1 MGNRAV
7 SLVKKDAKTRKKI
20 IKIAVFSFSIIFTA
34 IVAFWLPITSYF
46 LPKAAKSFGIELK
59 KEKQTYSI
67 FSDEAI
73 YITDDWEFY
82 WNELMV
88 SEGHEL
94 YVPDLIVDLPSAW
107 TTYQIDGERL
117 DSGGYATYRKVL
129 KNVVSSENIIITLP
143 NLPGAY
149 RVYLDGALVSTNCG
163 KTDDIRNTTLSN
175 NQSEN
180 YPIRLD
186 YSENGEY
193 EIVIEV
199 CCEHSSGIT
208 VLPILVEHEHY
219 TENMTMLLVFRYF
232 LVGVVAM
239 FMLSI
244 TAISI
249 VAFKDNRFF
258 WLIVLCLTF
267 ILRVLISGNGY
278 IVSNIF
284 FFGLNYEIILSL
296 IYATTYIIKL
306 ALLMHIARSLK
317 LKISD
322 NFMVLVSGMFLVC
335 VFVPQFLTEIIY
347 DSVNYMFL
355 QAISYIL
362 DIYLIY
368 KISIEVA
375 NKKRFAKAFLL
386 ATCIL
391 IASLVIDNYYING
404 YISKNVEFVFP
415 VAGTVF
421 ILMLL
426 LIQIVRIGEA
436 YVAEMHAAELKE
448 ELADINMRLMLSQI
462 KPHFLY
468 NALNTIKY
476 LIKKDPKTAEQ
487 VVVKFSKYLRAN
499 MDSLTQK
506 TPLPVEKELDHVANY
521 TDIEKHRFGDRL
533 NVVYDITC
541 KDFVIL
547 PLTIQPIVENAI
559 KHGINQK
566 PEGGTVTIKTYDD
579 EKFFYVDIID
589 DGVGFDVNKK
599 PDENDERS
607 HVGVNN
613 IKTRLKEML
622 KATVTVESTV
632 GVGTRVLVKIPK
644 NDETRLEVC

>member
-1 MGNRAV
+1 M
-7 SLVKKDAKTRKKI
+7 KKMKFKTKNT
-20 IKIAVFSFSIIFTA
+20 KIAIFLISVILTA
-34 IVAFWLPITSYF
+34 VIAFWLPTSYYF
-46 LPKAAKSFGIELK
+46 LPKAADAMNLKIEE
-59 KEKQTYSI
+59 EKHIYTV
-67 FSDEAI
+67 FSDKAT

-82 WNELMV
+82 WQELMV
-88 SEGHEL
+88 SEGHKL
-94 YVPDLIVDLPSAW
+94 YTPDLTVDLPSAW
-107 TTYQIDGERL
+107 TTYEVNGNRL
-117 DSGGYATYRKVL
+117 NSGGYASYRKVL
-129 KNVVSSENIIITLP
+129 KNIESGASIIITLP

-149 RVYLDGALVSTNCG
+149 RVYIDGVLVSTNCG
-163 KTDDIRNTTLSN
+163 TEGSIRNSNLSN
-175 NQSEN
+175 AQTKN
-180 YPIRLD
+180 YPISLN

-193 EIVIEV
+193 EVVIEV
-199 CCEHSSGIT
+199 SCQHSSGIT
-208 VLPILVEHEHY
+208 VLPVLIEYEHY
-219 TENMTMLLVFRYF
+219 MSNMTALLVFRF
-232 LVGVVAM
+232 FIIGVVAM

-244 TAISI
+244 LAISI
-249 VAFKDNRFF
+249 VAFKDGRFF
-258 WLIVLCLTF
+258 WLIVLCIAF
-267 ILRVLISGNGY
+267 MFRILISGNGY
-278 IVSNIF
+278 LVANYF
-284 FFGLNYEIILSL
+284 FFGLSYEIILSF

-306 ALLMHIARSLK
+306 SLLMHTSRSLK

-322 NFMVLVSGMFLVC
+322 NFMVFVSGLFLVC

-355 QAISYIL
+355 QAVSYII

-368 KISIEVA
+368 KISVEVA
-375 NKKRFAKAFLL
+375 KKKRFSIPFLI

-391 IASLVIDNYYING
+391 VASLVIDNYYING

-421 ILMLL
+421 ILIVLL
-426 LIQIVRIGEA
+426 VQIVRIGEA

-521 TDIEKHRFGDRL
+521 TDIEQHRFGNRL
-533 NVVYDITC
+533 NVVYDIRC

-579 EKFFYVDIID
+579 EDFFYVDVSD
-589 DGVGFDVNKK
+589 DGVGFDINKK
-599 PDENDERS
+599 PAEDDGRS
-607 HVGVNN
+607 HVGVSN

-622 KATVTVESTV
+622 KATVEVESKV
-632 GVGTRVLVKIPK
+632 GVGTKVLVKIPK
-644 NDETRLEVC
+644 NDETRLSEC

>member
-1 MGNRAV
+1 M
-7 SLVKKDAKTRKKI
+7 KKNMRFKIKFTKTT
-20 IKIAVFSFSIIFTA
+20 VFLISVILTA
-34 IVAFWLPITSYF
+34 MVAFWLPMSNYF
-46 LPKAAKSFGIELK
+46 IPKAAEAMDLGLE
-59 KEKQTYSI
+59 KENPIYTV
-67 FSDEAI
+67 FSDKAT

-82 WNELMV
+82 WEELMV
-88 SEGHEL
+88 SEGHKL
-94 YVPDLIVDLPSAW
+94 YIPDLTVDLPSAW
-107 TTYQIDGERL
+107 TTYEINGERL
-117 DSGGYATYRKVL
+117 NSGGYASYRKVL
-129 KNVVSSENIIITLP
+129 KNLNSSENMVITLP

-149 RVYLDGALVSTNCG
+149 RVYVDGVLVSTNCG
-163 KTDDIRNTTLSN
+163 TEGDIRNTNLSN
-175 NQSEN
+175 TQTKN
-180 YPIRLD
+180 YPMSFD
-186 YSENGEY
+186 YSKNGEY
-193 EIVIEV
+193 EIIIEV
-199 CCEHSSGIT
+199 SCQYSSGIT
-208 VLPILVEHEHY
+208 VLPVLIEYEHY
-219 TENMTMLLVFRYF
+219 MSNMTALLVFRFF
-232 LVGVVAM
+232 LVGIVAM
-239 FMLSI
+239 FVISMIAL
-244 TAISI
+244 SI
-249 VAFKDNRFF
+249 VAFKDSRFF
-258 WLIVLCLTF
+258 WLVLLCLTF
-267 ILRVLISGNGY
+267 MFRVLISGNGY
-278 IVSNIF
+278 LVANYF
-284 FFGLNYEIILSL
+284 FFGLSYEIILSF

-306 ALLMHIARSLK
+306 ALLMHISRSLK

-322 NFMVLVSGMFLVC
+322 NFMVFVSGLFLVC

-347 DSVNYMFL
+347 DSANYMFL
-355 QAISYIL
+355 QAVSYII

-368 KISIEVA
+368 KISVEVA
-375 NKKRFAKAFLL
+375 KKKRFSVPFLI

-391 IASLVIDNYYING
+391 MASLVVDNYFING

-415 VAGTVF
+415 LAGTVF
-421 ILMLL
+421 ILIVLL
-426 LIQIVRIGEA
+426 VQIVRIGEA

-521 TDIEKHRFGDRL
+521 TDIEKHRFGNRL
-533 NVVYDITC
+533 NVVYDIGC
-541 KDFVIL
+541 KNFVIL

-579 EKFFYVDIID
+579 DDFFYVDISD
-589 DGVGFDVNKK
+589 DGVGFDVNQK

-607 HVGVNN
+607 HVGVSN

-622 KATVTVESTV
+622 KANVEVESTV
-632 GVGTRVLVKIPK
+632 GVGTKVLVKIPK
-644 NDETRLEVC
+644 NDETRLEEC

>member
-1 MGNRAV
+1 MKNGVRYKPKTTKTTVFLVSVILTAV
-7 SLVKKDAKTRKKI
+7 I
-20 IKIAVFSFSIIFTA
+20 
-34 IVAFWLPITSYF
+34 AFWLPVSYYF
-46 LPKAAKSFGIELK
+46 FPKTAEALGFEIEN
-59 KEKQTYSI
+59 ENQTYTV
-67 FSDEAI
+67 FSDKAV

-82 WNELMV
+82 WEELMV
-88 SEGHEL
+88 SEGHKL
-94 YVPDLIVDLPSAW
+94 YIPDLTVDLPSAW
-107 TTYQIDGERL
+107 TTYEINGERL
-117 DSGGYATYRKVL
+117 SSGGYASYRKVL
-129 KNVVSSENIIITLP
+129 KNIDSDEAVILTLP

-149 RVYLDGALVSTNCG
+149 RVYVDGVLVSTNCG
-163 KTDDIRNTTLSN
+163 TEGSIRNSNLSN
-175 NQSEN
+175 AQTKNQ
-180 YPIRLD
+180 PVRLN
-186 YSENGEY
+186 YSENNEY
-193 EIVIEV
+193 EVIIEV
-199 CCEHSSGIT
+199 SCQHSSGIT
-208 VLPILVEHEHY
+208 VLPVLIEYEHY
-219 TENMTMLLVFRYF
+219 MSNMTALLVFRYF
-232 LVGVVAM
+232 LVGIVAM
-239 FMLSI
+239 FMISMIALS
-244 TAISI
+244 A
-249 VAFKDNRFF
+249 VAFKDGRFF
-258 WLIVLCLTF
+258 WLVVLCITF
-267 ILRVLISGNGY
+267 MFRVLISGNGY
-278 IVSNIF
+278 LVANYF
-284 FFGLNYEIILSL
+284 FFGLSYEIILSF

-306 ALLMHIARSLK
+306 SLLMHISRSLK

-322 NFMVLVSGMFLVC
+322 NFMVFVSGLFLVC

-347 DSVNYMFL
+347 DSANYMFL
-355 QAISYIL
+355 QAVSYII

-368 KISIEVA
+368 KISVEVSK
-375 NKKRFAKAFLL
+375 KKRFSIPFLI

-391 IASLVIDNYYING
+391 VASLVIDNYFING

-415 VAGTVF
+415 VAGTIF
-421 ILMLL
+421 ILIVLL
-426 LIQIVRIGEA
+426 VQIVRIGEA
-436 YVAEMHAAELKE
+436 YVAEKHAAELKE

-521 TDIEKHRFGDRL
+521 TDIEQHRFGNRL
-533 NVVYDITC
+533 NVVYDIGC
-541 KDFVIL
+541 KNFVIL

-579 EKFFYVDIID
+579 EEFFYVDITD

-613 IKTRLKEML
+613 IKTRLREML
-622 KATVTVESTV
+622 KATVEVESTV
-632 GVGTRVLVKIPK
+632 GVGTKVLVKIPK
-644 NDETRLEVC
+644 NDETRLEEC

>member
-1 MGNRAV
+1 M
-7 SLVKKDAKTRKKI
+7 KKDAGARKKRAR
-20 IKIAVFSFSIIFTA
+20 IAVFSISIFFTA
-34 IVAFWLPITSYF
+34 VIAFWLPVSSYF
-46 LPKAAKSFGIELK
+46 LPKAAESFGFELK
-59 KEKQTYSI
+59 EEKQTYSI
-67 FSDEAI
+67 FSDRAV
-73 YITDDWEFY
+73 YITDEWEFY

-88 SEGHEL
+88 SEGHKL
-94 YVPDLIVDLPSAW
+94 YTPDLVVDLPSAW

-129 KNVVSSENIIITLP
+129 KNIASSEQIIITLP

-149 RVYLDGALVSTNCG
+149 RVYIDGVLVSSNCG
-163 KTDDIRNTTLSN
+163 ETGDIREASLSN
-175 NQSEN
+175 NRTES
-180 YPIRLD
+180 YPLKLD

-193 EIVIEV
+193 EVIIEV
-199 CCEHSSGIT
+199 CCEFSSGIT
-208 VLPILVEHEHY
+208 VLPVLVENEHY
-219 TENMTMLLVFRYF
+219 LSNTLMLLVFRY
-232 LVGVVAM
+232 LIIGAVAM
-239 FMLSI
+239 FTISI
-244 TAISI
+244 LAISI

-258 WLIVLCLTF
+258 WLIVLCIVF
-267 ILRVLISGNGY
+267 IFRILISGNGY
-278 IVSNIF
+278 FVSNIM
-284 FFGLNYEIILSL
+284 FFGLNYEIVLSL
-296 IYATTYIIKL
+296 LYATTYIIKL
-306 ALLMHIARSLK
+306 ALFMHIARSLNLK
-317 LKISD
+317 LSD
-322 NFMVLVSGMFLVC
+322 NFMVLVSGMFLIC
-335 VFVPQFLTEIIY
+335 VFVPQLLTHVIY

-355 QAISYIL
+355 QAVSYIL
-362 DIYLIY
+362 DIYLVY
-368 KISIEVA
+368 KISVEVA
-375 NKKRFAKAFLL
+375 NKKRFAKSFL
-386 ATCIL
+386 AASCIL
-391 IASLVIDNYYING
+391 IGSLIIDNYYING

-426 LIQIVRIGEA
+426 IIQIVRIGEA
-436 YVAEMHAAELKE
+436 YVAEMHSAELKE

-533 NVVYDITC
+533 NVVYDIAC

-566 PEGGTVTIKTYDD
+566 PEGGTVTVKTYED
-579 EKFFYVDIID
+579 EEFFYVDVTD
-589 DGVGFDVNKK
+589 DGVGFDVNQK
-599 PDENDERS
+599 PEENDERS

-613 IKTRLKEML
+613 IKVRLKEML
-622 KATVTVESTV
+622 KATVTVESSV
-632 GVGTRVLVKIPK
+632 GVGTKVLVKIPK
-644 NDETRLEVC
+644 NDETRLDVC

>member
-1 MGNRAV
+1 MRKNINFKIKRTKTVVFLTSVILTAV
-7 SLVKKDAKTRKKI
+7 I
-20 IKIAVFSFSIIFTA
+20 
-34 IVAFWLPITSYF
+34 AFWLPTSYYF
-46 LPKAAKSFGIELK
+46 FPKAADSMGIEV
-59 KEKQTYSI
+59 ERENQTYTV
-67 FSDEAI
+67 FSDKAV
-73 YITDDWEFY
+73 YITQDWEFY
-82 WNELMV
+82 WQELMV
-88 SEGHEL
+88 SEGHKL
-94 YVPDLIVDLPSAW
+94 YKPDLVVDLPSAW
-107 TTYQIDGERL
+107 TTYEVNGERL
-117 DSGGYATYRKVL
+117 GSGGYATYRKVL
-129 KNVVSSENIIITLP
+129 KNVDIGSDMIITLP

-149 RVYLDGALVSTNCG
+149 RVYVDGGLVSTNCG
-163 KTDDIRNTTLSN
+163 TEGNIRTASLSN
-175 NQSEN
+175 TQTKN
-180 YPIRLD
+180 YPVRFD

-193 EIVIEV
+193 EVIIEV
-199 CCEHSSGIT
+199 SCQFSSGIT
-208 VLPILVEHEHY
+208 VLPVLIEYEHY
-219 TENMTMLLVFRYF
+219 MSNMTALLVFRFF
-232 LVGVVAM
+232 LIGIVAM

-244 TAISI
+244 IAISI
-249 VAFKDNRFF
+249 VAFKDSRFF
-258 WLIVLCLTF
+258 WLIILCITF
-267 ILRVLISGNGY
+267 MFRILISGNGY
-278 IVSNIF
+278 LVANYLL
-284 FFGLNYEIILSL
+284 FGLSYEIILSL

-306 ALLMHIARSLK
+306 SLLMHISRSLK

-322 NFMVLVSGMFLVC
+322 NFMVLVSVLFLMC
-335 VFVPQFLTEIIY
+335 VFIPQFVTEIIY

-355 QAISYIL
+355 QAVSYII

-368 KISIEVA
+368 KISVEVSK
-375 NKKRFAKAFLL
+375 KKRFSVPFLV

-391 IASLVIDNYYING
+391 IASLVIDNYFING

-415 VAGTVF
+415 VAGTIF
-421 ILMLL
+421 ILIVLL
-426 LIQIVRIGEA
+426 VQVVRIGEA
-436 YVAEMHAAELKE
+436 YVAELRAAELTE

-533 NVVYDITC
+533 NVVYDIGC
-541 KDFVIL
+541 KNFVIL

-566 PEGGTVTIKTYDD
+566 PEGGTVTIKTYED
-579 EKFFYVDIID
+579 EDFFFVDISD
-589 DGVGFDVNKK
+589 DGVGFDVNQK

-613 IKTRLKEML
+613 IKTRLREML
-622 KATVTVESTV
+622 KATVEVESTV
-632 GVGTRVLVKIPK
+632 GVGTKVLVKIPK
-644 NDETRLEVC
+644 NEETRLEEC

>member
-1 MGNRAV
+1 MKLNV
-7 SLVKKDAKTRKKI
+7 LSKRKI
-20 IKIAVFSFSIIFTA
+20 SAIAIFLISVILTVV
-34 IVAFWLPITSYF
+34 IAFWLPVTSYF
-46 LPKAAKSFGIELK
+46 LPKAADAFGFELK
-59 KEKQTYSI
+59 EEVQTYSV
-67 FSDEAI
+67 FSDRAV

-88 SEGHEL
+88 SDGHKL
-94 YVPDLIVDLPSAW
+94 YIPDLIVDLPSAW
-107 TTYQIDGERL
+107 TTYQIDGKRL

-129 KNVVSSENIIITLP
+129 KDVISTEQIIITLP

-149 RVYLDGALVSTNCG
+149 RVYVDGVLVSTNCG
-163 KTDDIRNTTLSN
+163 KTANIESVTLSN
-175 NQSEN
+175 NKVEN
-180 YPIRLD
+180 YPITLN
-186 YSENGEY
+186 YSEKNEY
-193 EIVIEV
+193 EIIIEV
-199 CCEHSSGIT
+199 FCEHSSGIT
-208 VLPILVEHEHY
+208 VLPVLVENEHY
-219 TENMTMLLVFRYF
+219 QSNTTMLLTFRYF
-232 LVGVVAM
+232 IIGLVAM
-239 FMLSI
+239 FMISI
-244 TAISI
+244 IAISI

-258 WLIVLCLTF
+258 WLITLCLAF
-267 ILRVLISGNGY
+267 IFRILISGNVY
-278 IVSNIF
+278 SVSNVLF
-284 FFGLNYEIILSL
+284 FALNYEIILTL
-296 IYATTYIIKL
+296 LFATTYIIKL
-306 ALLMHIARSLK
+306 ALFMHIARSLK
-317 LKISD
+317 LKVSD
-322 NFMVLVSGMFLVC
+322 NYMVLVAGVFLVC

-355 QAISYIL
+355 QAVSYIL
-362 DIYLIY
+362 DIYLVY
-368 KISIEVA
+368 KVSVEVA
-375 NKKRFAKAFLL
+375 NKKRFAKSFLI
-386 ATCIL
+386 ASCIL
-391 IASLVIDNYYING
+391 IASLIVDNYYING
-404 YISKNVEFVFP
+404 YISKNVEFIFP

-426 LIQIVRIGEA
+426 IIQIVRIGEA
-436 YVAEMHAAELKE
+436 YVAELHAAELKE

-533 NVVYDITC
+533 NVVYDIGC

-566 PEGGTVTIKTYDD
+566 PEGGTVTIKTYEDD
-579 EKFFYVDIID
+579 DFFYVDVSD
-589 DGVGFDVNKK
+589 DGIGFDVNQK

-613 IKTRLKEML
+613 IKVRLKEML
-622 KATVTVESTV
+622 NATIKVESTV
-632 GVGTRVLVKIPK
+632 GIGTKVLVKIPK
-644 NDETRLEVC
+644 NDETRYVQC

>member
-1 MGNRAV
+1 MKR
-7 SLVKKDAKTRKKI
+7 DFKTKI
-20 IKIAVFSFSIIFTA
+20 KVTRISVFLFSVILTA
-34 IVAFWLPITSYF
+34 IIAFFLPVTSYF
-46 LPKAAKSFGIELK
+46 APKLAETLGVELK
-59 KEKQTYSI
+59 EEKQNYSI
-67 FSDEAI
+67 FSDKAV

-82 WNELMV
+82 WQELMI
-88 SEGHEL
+88 SEGHKL
-94 YVPDLIVDLPSAW
+94 YKPDLIVDLPSAW
-107 TTYQIDGERL
+107 TTYQINDERL
-117 DSGGYATYRKVL
+117 NSGGYATYRKVL
-129 KNVVSSENIIITLP
+129 KDVVIAEPVIITLP

-149 RVYLDGALVSTNCG
+149 RVYVDGVLVSTNCG
-163 KTDDIRNTTLSN
+163 RDVDIKESNLSN
-175 NQSEN
+175 AKTES
-180 YPIRLD
+180 YPIKMD
-186 YSENGEY
+186 YSVDNEY
-193 EIVIEV
+193 EIIIEV
-199 CCEHSSGIT
+199 SCQHSSGIT
-208 VLPILVEHEHY
+208 VIPVLVEYNHY
-219 TENMTMLLVFRYF
+219 IDNVSMLLVFRYF
-232 LVGVVAM
+232 IIGAVVM
-239 FMLSI
+239 FMISI
-244 TAISI
+244 IAISI
-249 VAFKDNRFF
+249 VAFKDTRFF
-258 WLIVLCLTF
+258 WLIVLCMAF
-267 ILRVLISGNGY
+267 VFRILISGNGY
-278 IVSNIF
+278 LVSNIL
-284 FFGLNYEIILSL
+284 FFGMNYEIIHSL

-306 ALLMHIARSLK
+306 ALLMHVSRSLK
-317 LKISD
+317 LKIPD
-322 NFMVLVSGMFLVC
+322 NFLVLVSGMFLAC
-335 VFVPQFLTEIIY
+335 ALLPQFLTEVIY

-355 QAISYIL
+355 QAVSYVL
-362 DIYLIY
+362 DVYLLY
-368 KISIEVA
+368 KISAEVA
-375 NKKRFAKAFLL
+375 KKKRFSKSFLL
-386 ATCIL
+386 ASCIL
-391 IASLVIDNYYING
+391 IASLVVDNYFING

-426 LIQIVRIGEA
+426 IIQVVRIGEA

-533 NVVYDITC
+533 NVVYDIGC

-566 PEGGTVTIKTYDD
+566 PEGGTVTIKTYED
-579 EKFFYVDIID
+579 EDFFFVDISD
-589 DGVGFDVNKK
+589 DGVGFDVNQK

-607 HVGVNN
+607 HVGVSN

-622 KATVTVESTV
+622 KATVEVESTV
-632 GVGTRVLVKIPK
+632 GVGTKVLVKIPK
-644 NDETRLEVC
+644 NDETRLEEC

>member
-1 MGNRAV
+1 MKLSIKAKEKYKKYIVFFVSVILTAV
-7 SLVKKDAKTRKKI
+7 
-20 IKIAVFSFSIIFTA
+20 
-34 IVAFWLPITSYF
+34 VAFWLPMSHYF
-46 LPKAAKSFGIELK
+46 IPKAADAIDLDL
-59 KEKQTYSI
+59 EKQKPTYTV
-67 FSDEAI
+67 FSDKAT

-82 WNELMV
+82 WQELMV
-88 SEGHEL
+88 SEGHKL
-94 YVPDLIVDLPSAW
+94 YVPDLTVDLPSAW
-107 TTYQIDGERL
+107 TTYEVNGKKLE
-117 DSGGYATYRKVL
+117 SGGYASYRKVL
-129 KNVVSSENIIITLP
+129 KNIDTSNRMVLTLS

-149 RVYLDGALVSTNCG
+149 RVYVDGTLVSTNCG
-163 KTDDIRNTTLSN
+163 TQTDIRKSNLSN
-175 NQSEN
+175 KQTDN
-180 YPIRLD
+180 YPISFD
-186 YSENGEY
+186 YSEDGEY

-199 CCEHSSGIT
+199 YCEHSSGIT
-208 VLPILVEHEHY
+208 VLPVLIEYEHY
-219 TENMTMLLVFRYF
+219 MENTTALLVFRFF
-232 LVGVVAM
+232 LIGMVAM
-239 FMLSI
+239 FMISI
-244 TAISI
+244 IAISL

-258 WLIVLCLTF
+258 WLIILCITF
-267 ILRVLISGNGY
+267 MFRVLISGNGY
-278 IVSNIF
+278 LVASNF
-284 FFGLNYEIILSL
+284 FFGLSYEIILSF
-296 IYATTYIIKL
+296 IYATTYIMKL

-322 NFMVLVSGMFLVC
+322 NFMVLVSGLFLIC

-347 DSVNYMFL
+347 DSANYMFL
-355 QAISYIL
+355 QAVSYIIDL
-362 DIYLIY
+362 YLVY
-368 KISIEVA
+368 KISVEVA
-375 NKKRFAKAFLL
+375 KKKRFAKSFLI

-391 IASLVIDNYYING
+391 VASLVIDNYFING

-415 VAGTVF
+415 VAGTIF
-421 ILMLL
+421 ILIVLL
-426 LIQIVRIGEA
+426 VQIVRIGEA
-436 YVAEMHAAELKE
+436 YVAEKHAAELKE

-521 TDIEKHRFGDRL
+521 TDIEQHRFGNRL
-533 NVVYDITC
+533 NVVYDIGC

-566 PEGGTVTIKTYDD
+566 PEGGTVTIKTFDDD
-579 EKFFYVDIID
+579 EFFYVDVSD
-589 DGVGFDVNKK
+589 DGIGFDVNQK

-607 HVGVNN
+607 HVGVSN

-622 KATVTVESTV
+622 NATVEVKSTV
-632 GVGTRVLVKIPK
+632 GVGTTVLVKIPK
-644 NDETRLEVC
+644 NDETRLEEC

>member
-1 MGNRAV
+1 MKSNKKRKERFTRLAIFGFSVLITAV
-7 SLVKKDAKTRKKI
+7 IS
-20 IKIAVFSFSIIFTA
+20 
-34 IVAFWLPITSYF
+34 FWLPMTSYF
-46 LPKAAKSFGIELK
+46 LPKAAEAYGFEIKE
-59 KEKQTYSI
+59 EKQNYSV
-67 FSDEAI
+67 FSDNAV

-82 WNELMV
+82 WKELMM
-88 SEGHEL
+88 SEGHKM

-107 TTYQIDGERL
+107 TTYQIDDERL

-129 KNVVSSENIIITLP
+129 KNIVTSEKVIITLP

-149 RVYLDGALVSTNCG
+149 RVYIDGVLVSTNCG
-163 KTDDIRNTTLSN
+163 EMGNINEVSLSN
-175 NQSEN
+175 SKTEN
-180 YPIRLD
+180 YPITLD
-186 YSENGEY
+186 YSETNEY
-193 EIVIEV
+193 EIIIEV
-199 CCEHSSGIT
+199 FCEHSSGIT
-208 VLPILVEHEHY
+208 VLPVLVESEHY
-219 TENMTMLLVFRYF
+219 ETSTTMLLVFRF
-232 LVGVVAM
+232 LIIGAVAM

-244 TAISI
+244 IAISI

-258 WLIVLCLTF
+258 WLITLCF
-267 ILRVLISGNGY
+267 AFMFRILISGNGY
-278 IVSNIF
+278 IASNYLF
-284 FFGLNYEIILSL
+284 LGTNYEIVLSL

-306 ALLMHIARSLK
+306 ALFMHIARSLK
-317 LKISD
+317 FKVSD

-355 QAISYIL
+355 QAVSYIL
-362 DIYLIY
+362 DIYLVY
-368 KISIEVA
+368 KISVEVA
-375 NKKRFAKAFLL
+375 NKRRFAKSFLL
-386 ATCIL
+386 ASCIL
-391 IASLVIDNYYING
+391 ISSIIIDNYYING

-415 VAGTVF
+415 VAGTIF

-426 LIQIVRIGEA
+426 IIQIVRIGEA

-521 TDIEKHRFGDRL
+521 TDIEQHRFGDRL
-533 NVVYDITC
+533 NVVYDIGC

-579 EKFFYVDIID
+579 DDYFYVDISD
-589 DGVGFDVNKK
+589 DGVGYDVNQK
-599 PDENDERS
+599 PDEHDERS

-613 IKTRLKEML
+613 IKVRLKEML
-622 KATVTVESTV
+622 NATVTVESTV
-632 GVGTRVLVKIPK
+632 GVGTKVLVKIPK